1 MFAAG
6 LLFVISGSKIRY
18 VMKLRKGIVYLFT
31 NFRKKNI
38 VKQKMYDFRTHV
50 RHILRE
56 KRKHRK

>member
-1 MFAAG
+1 MLAAG
-6 LLFVISGSKIRY
+6 LLFIISGSKIRY
-18 VMKLRKGIVYLFT
+18 VMKLRKGIIYLFT

-56 KRKHRK
+56 KKRRKK